1 MTNDLHC
8 AACDEAIRVEK
19 QTRIGLLM
27 TCGCPDR
34 TFSIKTAMAL
44 PGEWSA

>member
-8 AACDEAIRVEK
+8 SNCGEAIRVEQK
-19 QTRIGLLM
+19 KLVGLLM
-27 TCGCPDR
+27 TCGCEDK
-34 TFSIKTAMAL
+34 TFSIKTALAL

>member
-1 MTNDLHC
+1 MSNDLHC
-8 AACDEAIRVEK
+8 GGCGEAIRVEK
-19 QTRIGLLM
+19 QTRVGLLM

>member
-8 AACDEAIRVEK
+8 DACNEAIRVERK
-19 QTRIGLLM
+19 IAVGLLM
-27 TCGCPDR
+27 TCGCPDK

-44 PGEWSA
+44 PGEWLV